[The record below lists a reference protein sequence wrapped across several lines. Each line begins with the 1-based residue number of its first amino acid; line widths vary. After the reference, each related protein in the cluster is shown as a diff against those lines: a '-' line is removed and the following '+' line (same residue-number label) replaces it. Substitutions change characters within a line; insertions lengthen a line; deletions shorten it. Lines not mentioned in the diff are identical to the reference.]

1 MDLEDLPH
9 DLLDPISN
17 GQIRGVPPEKWCFL
31 DTETTG
37 LAGGSGTYAFLVG
50 VGRITPQGFRVRQ
63 FFMRDFG
70 EEASQLSALT
80 EHLKQF
86 EVLITYNG
94 RTYDQPLLETRF
106 RMVRQRPPFSS
117 LEHLDLL
124 FGARRLWN
132 LRFDSCR
139 LVELENQI
147 LGVERQGDLPGELIP
162 YVYFE
167 YVRTHEIF
175 RLLPVF
181 HHNAIDIL
189 TLACLTAIVPRAF
202 HRLATPSFRTAP
214 KWWAWRAGGGKP
226 SSMKTRWR
234 CFARPSSKNLSD
246 ELLFRTLWDIA
257 ALEKKLG
264 REHAALPVLTD
275 LAASRNPWRAAAFVE
290 LAKYYERRERNYALA
305 LEMTRSALEL
315 EPSEALERR
324 AARLE
329 KRVDVPKTSRLDD
342 ENISAV
348 AGCSDFVL
356 SLTSCA
362 KSPKL
367 DVSLSL
373 DKQNADLI
381 FVKVKVVNT
390 EDRATVPI
398 AIEVTGQDGNQR
410 PLGQSQH
417 AAASGRVRAEPE
429 GAARDHQAVESSSRR
444 RANHPDRQRTGTW
457 IFVKNRTRG
466 KSLCRLRP
474 VRASYS
480 KALSSLQAS
489 PCDSATPGCVMCPAY
504 VFTPTRIAAL
514 SRQACSSPLAH
525 NSAR

>member
-1 MDLEDLPH
+1 MSDFQEQLAHLRKRIARIDKKYSRPVAQAPIPKPQPPIPAPEDWLHGEEVVTSHGVHYEAERLYERQRRHGSVGIVDLEDLSP

-70 EEASQLSALT
+70 EEASQLSALS

-139 LVELENQI
+139 LVELENQV

-175 RLLPVF
+175 RLMPVF

-189 TLACLTAIVPRAF
+189 SLACLTAIVPRAF
-202 HRLATPSFRTAP
+202 HAPAQSTATQAEFSHGAEMVGLARWWRQAEQHENALSLFRQAIE
-214 KWWAWRAGGGKP
+214 
-226 SSMKTRWR
+226 
-234 CFARPSSKNLSD
+234 KNLSD

-275 LAASRNPWRAAAFVE
+275 LASSRNPWRAAALVE

-305 LEMTRSALEL
+305 LEMTRSAMEL
-315 EPSEALERR
+315 EPAEALEKR

-329 KRVDVPKTSRLDD
+329 KKLATPKTSRL
-342 ENISAV
+342 
-348 AGCSDFVL
+348 L
-356 SLTSCA
+356 
-362 KSPKL
+362 
-367 DVSLSL
+367 
-373 DKQNADLI
+373 
-381 FVKVKVVNT
+381 
-390 EDRATVPI
+390 
-398 AIEVTGQDGNQR
+398 
-410 PLGQSQH
+410 
-417 AAASGRVRAEPE
+417 
-429 GAARDHQAVESSSRR
+429 
-444 RANHPDRQRTGTW
+444 
-457 IFVKNRTRG
+457 
-466 KSLCRLRP
+466 
-474 VRASYS
+474 
-480 KALSSLQAS
+480 
-489 PCDSATPGCVMCPAY
+489 
-504 VFTPTRIAAL
+504 
-514 SRQACSSPLAH
+514 
-525 NSAR
+525 

>member
-1 MDLEDLPH
+1 MSDFQEQLAHLRKRIARIDKKYTAPKRQPTAKSQQPLAFPEDWLHGQEVSTAHGVHYETERLYERQRRHGSVGIVDLESLSH

-17 GQIRGVPPEKWCFL
+17 GQIRGIAPEKWCFL

-37 LAGGSGTYAFLVG
+37 LAGGSGTYAFLIG

-63 FFMRDFG
+63 FFMRDYG

-94 RTYDQPLLETRF
+94 RTFDQPLLETRY
-106 RMVRQRPPFSS
+106 RMTRQRPPFTS

-147 LGVERQGDLPGELIP
+147 LGVERHGDLPGEMIP

-175 RLLPVF
+175 RLMPVF

-202 HRLATPSFRTAP
+202 HVDQAEFSHGAEIIGLARWWRQAEHHENALALFRQAIE
-214 KWWAWRAGGGKP
+214 
-226 SSMKTRWR
+226 
-234 CFARPSSKNLSD
+234 KNLSD
-246 ELLFRTLWDIA
+246 ELMFRTLWDIA

-264 REHAALPVLTD
+264 REDAALPVLTD
-275 LAASRNPWRAAAFVE
+275 LAASRNPWRAPALVE
-290 LAKYYERRERNYALA
+290 LAKYYERRERNYPLA

-329 KRVDVPKTSRLDD
+329 KRVTAPRTSRL
-342 ENISAV
+342 I
-348 AGCSDFVL
+348 
-356 SLTSCA
+356 
-362 KSPKL
+362 
-367 DVSLSL
+367 
-373 DKQNADLI
+373 
-381 FVKVKVVNT
+381 
-390 EDRATVPI
+390 
-398 AIEVTGQDGNQR
+398 
-410 PLGQSQH
+410 
-417 AAASGRVRAEPE
+417 
-429 GAARDHQAVESSSRR
+429 
-444 RANHPDRQRTGTW
+444 
-457 IFVKNRTRG
+457 
-466 KSLCRLRP
+466 
-474 VRASYS
+474 
-480 KALSSLQAS
+480 
-489 PCDSATPGCVMCPAY
+489 
-504 VFTPTRIAAL
+504 
-514 SRQACSSPLAH
+514 
-525 NSAR
+525 

>member
-1 MDLEDLPH
+1 MSDFQEQLAHLRRRIARIDKKFSRPTPRAPIPKLQSPIPTPEDWLHGEEVRTAYGVHYETEKLYERQRRHGSIGIVDLEDLSH

-17 GQIRGVPPEKWCFL
+17 GQIRGVSPAKWCFL

-37 LAGGSGTYAFLVG
+37 LMGGSGTYAFLIG

-63 FFMRDFG
+63 FFMRDYG

-94 RTYDQPLLETRF
+94 RTFDQPLLETRY
-106 RMVRQRPPFSS
+106 RMVRQRPPFSA

-139 LVELENQI
+139 LVDLENQI
-147 LGVERQGDLPGELIP
+147 LGVERQGDLPGEMIP

-175 RLLPVF
+175 RLMPVF

-202 HRLATPSFRTAP
+202 HGQAEFSHGAEMVGLARWWRQADQHENALALFRQAVE
-214 KWWAWRAGGGKP
+214 
-226 SSMKTRWR
+226 
-234 CFARPSSKNLSD
+234 KNLSD
-246 ELLFRTLWDIA
+246 DLLFRTLWDIA

-275 LAASRNPWRAAAFVE
+275 LAASRNPWRGAAFVE

-305 LEMTRSALEL
+305 LEMTRSAMEL
-315 EPSEALERR
+315 EPSEALLRR

-329 KRVDVPKTSRLDD
+329 KRVAVPKTSRL
-342 ENISAV
+342 I
-348 AGCSDFVL
+348 
-356 SLTSCA
+356 
-362 KSPKL
+362 
-367 DVSLSL
+367 
-373 DKQNADLI
+373 
-381 FVKVKVVNT
+381 
-390 EDRATVPI
+390 
-398 AIEVTGQDGNQR
+398 
-410 PLGQSQH
+410 
-417 AAASGRVRAEPE
+417 
-429 GAARDHQAVESSSRR
+429 
-444 RANHPDRQRTGTW
+444 
-457 IFVKNRTRG
+457 
-466 KSLCRLRP
+466 
-474 VRASYS
+474 
-480 KALSSLQAS
+480 
-489 PCDSATPGCVMCPAY
+489 
-504 VFTPTRIAAL
+504 
-514 SRQACSSPLAH
+514 
-525 NSAR
+525 

>member
-1 MDLEDLPH
+1 MIS
-9 DLLDPISN
+9 ISN
-17 GQIRGVPPEKWCFL
+17 GQIRRVPPEKWCFL

-86 EVLITYNG
+86 EVMITYNG
-94 RTYDQPLLETRF
+94 RTYDQPLLETRY

-202 HRLATPSFRTAP
+202 RFSGPGRV
-214 KWWAWRAGGGKP
+214 
-226 SSMKTRWR
+226 
-234 CFARPSSKNLSD
+234 FARRRDGGPGALVASS
-246 ELLFRTLWDIA
+246 
-257 ALEKKLG
+257 
-264 REHAALPVLTD
+264 
-275 LAASRNPWRAAAFVE
+275 
-290 LAKYYERRERNYALA
+290 
-305 LEMTRSALEL
+305 
-315 EPSEALERR
+315 R
-324 AARLE
+324 AAR
-329 KRVDVPKTSRLDD
+329 KRAGAV
-342 ENISAV
+342 SA
-348 AGCSDFVL
+348 GH
-356 SLTSCA
+356 
-362 KSPKL
+362 
-367 DVSLSL
+367 
-373 DKQNADLI
+373 
-381 FVKVKVVNT
+381 
-390 EDRATVPI
+390 R
-398 AIEVTGQDGNQR
+398 
-410 PLGQSQH
+410 
-417 AAASGRVRAEPE
+417 
-429 GAARDHQAVESSSRR
+429 
-444 RANHPDRQRTGTW
+444 
-457 IFVKNRTRG
+457 
-466 KSLCRLRP
+466 
-474 VRASYS
+474 
-480 KALSSLQAS
+480 
-489 PCDSATPGCVMCPAY
+489 
-504 VFTPTRIAAL
+504 
-514 SRQACSSPLAH
+514 
-525 NSAR
+525 

>member
-1 MDLEDLPH
+1 MDLEDLSH

-17 GQIRGVPPEKWCFL
+17 GQIRGVPPAKWCFL

-139 LVELENQI
+139 LVDLENQI

-175 RLLPVF
+175 RLMPVF

-202 HRLATPSFRTAP
+202 HRRISAEFSHGAEMVGLAR
-214 KWWAWRAGGGKP
+214 WWRQAEQHE
-226 SSMKTRWR
+226 
-234 CFARPSSKNLSD
+234 N
-246 ELLFRTLWDIA
+246 
-257 ALEKKLG
+257 
-264 REHAALPVLTD
+264 
-275 LAASRNPWRAAAFVE
+275 
-290 LAKYYERRERNYALA
+290 ALA
-305 LEMTRSALEL
+305 L
-315 EPSEALERR
+315 
-324 AARLE
+324 
-329 KRVDVPKTSRLDD
+329 
-342 ENISAV
+342 
-348 AGCSDFVL
+348 F
-356 SLTSCA
+356 
-362 KSPKL
+362 
-367 DVSLSL
+367 
-373 DKQNADLI
+373 
-381 FVKVKVVNT
+381 
-390 EDRATVPI
+390 
-398 AIEVTGQDGNQR
+398 
-410 PLGQSQH
+410 
-417 AAASGRVRAEPE
+417 
-429 GAARDHQAVESSSRR
+429 
-444 RANHPDRQRTGTW
+444 
-457 IFVKNRTRG
+457 
-466 KSLCRLRP
+466 
-474 VRASYS
+474 
-480 KALSSLQAS
+480 
-489 PCDSATPGCVMCPAY
+489 
-504 VFTPTRIAAL
+504 
-514 SRQACSSPLAH
+514 RQAHREESFRRFAVSHLVGYRGA
-525 NSAR
+525 

>member
-1 MDLEDLPH
+1 MSDFQEQLAHLRKRIARIDRKYSRPVRKAPAAKPQSPLASPEDWLHGEEIATARGVHYETEKLYERQRRHGSVGIVDLEGLSH

-37 LAGGSGTYAFLVG
+37 LAGGSGTYAFLIG

-70 EEASQLSALT
+70 EEASQLSALA
-80 EHLKQF
+80 EYLKQF

-94 RTYDQPLLETRF
+94 RTFDQPLLETRY

-147 LGVERQGDLPGELIP
+147 LGVERQGDLPGEMIP

-167 YVRTHEIF
+167 YVRTQEIF
-175 RLLPVF
+175 RLMPVF

-202 HRLATPSFRTAP
+202 HAEHAEFSHGAEMVGLARWWRQAEQHENALALFRQAID
-214 KWWAWRAGGGKP
+214 
-226 SSMKTRWR
+226 
-234 CFARPSSKNLSD
+234 KNLSD

-275 LAASRNPWRAAAFVE
+275 LAASRNPWRAAALVE

-329 KRVDVPKTSRLDD
+329 KRASAPKTSRL
-342 ENISAV
+342 I
-348 AGCSDFVL
+348 
-356 SLTSCA
+356 
-362 KSPKL
+362 
-367 DVSLSL
+367 
-373 DKQNADLI
+373 
-381 FVKVKVVNT
+381 
-390 EDRATVPI
+390 
-398 AIEVTGQDGNQR
+398 
-410 PLGQSQH
+410 
-417 AAASGRVRAEPE
+417 
-429 GAARDHQAVESSSRR
+429 
-444 RANHPDRQRTGTW
+444 
-457 IFVKNRTRG
+457 
-466 KSLCRLRP
+466 
-474 VRASYS
+474 
-480 KALSSLQAS
+480 
-489 PCDSATPGCVMCPAY
+489 
-504 VFTPTRIAAL
+504 
-514 SRQACSSPLAH
+514 
-525 NSAR
+525 